1 MVGIV
6 PCRHEQFS
14 HARRQSIVDEEFQAD
29 SGSGSSRSIA
39 DAAAKRR
46 HSRISSFWRSGALA
60 STKELPGSVAERGR
74 FSGLPTTHP
83 QRALRHKSLVPPCFV
98 NQLLDRFAWSVNDRS
113 RSKVSSF
120 DGRHAQEKG
129 RRPSRQGSAR
139 QRQSLSP
146 HCRSQSPRSAERK
159 SVIHV
164 SGRFGWVKV
173 NGQWLYKTRQIVKGR
188 SKHPARWLLWR
199 PNRRAQIP
207 SALRSAKPIRWRI
220 R

>member
-1 MVGIV
+1 VERYACPGTTSRNRVTLRPTMVGLRVKKGISQQGWCGA
-6 PCRHEQFS
+6 PARFPETEFRTQFS
-14 HARRQSIVDEEFQAD
+14 E
-29 SGSGSSRSIA
+29 
-39 DAAAKRR
+39 
-46 HSRISSFWRSGALA
+46 WR
-60 STKELPGSVAERGR
+60 
-74 FSGLPTTHP
+74 TTHP

-113 RSKVSSF
+113 RSNVSSF

-139 QRQSLSP
+139 PGQSLSP

-164 SGRFGWVKV
+164 SGRFCWVKV
-173 NGQWLYKTRQIVKGR
+173 NGQWLYKTRQIVTGR
-188 SKHPARWLLWR
+188 NKHPARWMLWC
-199 PNRRAQIP
+199 PNRRARIP
-207 SALRSAKPIRWRI
+207 SALCSAKPIRWRI